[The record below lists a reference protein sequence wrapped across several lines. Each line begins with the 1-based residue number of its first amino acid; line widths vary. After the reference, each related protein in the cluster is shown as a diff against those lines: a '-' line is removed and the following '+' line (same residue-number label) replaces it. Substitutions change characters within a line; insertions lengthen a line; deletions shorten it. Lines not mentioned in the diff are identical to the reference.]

1 LYKRENLENMPADL
15 PVLVVSGGEDP
26 VGDYG
31 KGVQKAA
38 DSLRLAG
45 LKNVQMKL
53 YEQDRHEILNELD
66 RAQVMQDI
74 YDWIMDVNNL
84 KGGDC

>member
-1 LYKRENLENMPADL
+1 M
-15 PVLVVSGGEDP
+15 LVVSGEADP

-31 KGVQKAA
+31 KGVQKTAE
-38 DSLRLAG
+38 SLRLTG
-45 LKNVQMKL
+45 LKNVRTKL

-66 RAQVMQDI
+66 RAMVMQDI

-84 KGGDC
+84 KDGNCNE

>member
-1 LYKRENLENMPADL
+1 M
-15 PVLVVSGGEDP
+15 LVVSGGEDP

-31 KGVQKAA
+31 KGVQKAV
-38 DSLRLAG
+38 DSLRMAG

-66 RAQVMQDI
+66 RTQVMQDI

-84 KGGDC
+84 KGGNGNE